1 MTDQEEKLKTLKGL
15 NNQQRKVVL
24 ENSSNLLVIAGAG
37 SGKTKA
43 VTHKIAYLIDK
54 LKNRP
59 DEILALTFTNK
70 AANEMKERIEN
81 LIGKAAFG
89 MYAGTFHSVAL
100 RILRNEGINP
110 TIYDT
115 KDQMSVIKEILKL
128 LNIDHKKYP
137 PNKFINY
144 ISQYKQKLLT
154 PDQIMEA
161 SPFDKMVKKI
171 FLLYEK
177 KLQEANAVDFDNIII
192 KLIDLLKNNSTLRN
206 KYANKF
212 KYIFIDEYQD
222 TNYPQYI
229 LINLLHSDNNFIC
242 AVGDE
247 DQSIYGWRGADIG
260 NILRFDSEYENCK
273 VIKLERNYRS
283 CQNILSVA
291 NSLIKEN
298 NLRKGKVLYTE
309 IPGGNVSVK
318 TLSTDIEE
326 AYFVVNKIIA
336 LKDKG
341 EHLSNMAILYRTN
354 AQSRLIEDAIVKKSI
369 PYRVIGSKKFF
380 DRKEIKDI
388 IAYMKLIKNE
398 DDDVAFLRAVNSH
411 AMGIGKKLLEI
422 IQSHAEKNTSS
433 YFRSSVNLIE
443 NNSLNKRQTTAL
455 SGFVEI
461 INDLKKD
468 SASDIKL
475 PDMIDEIFKK
485 SGYFKFLEEGKQH
498 GRIDNIMELENA
510 ATTANLNDFLDKI
523 SLLDYSN
530 DLSEAEDAV
539 NLMTLHTSKGLEFS
553 TVFITGLEEGLF
565 PNANLK
571 NSQMDMEE
579 ERRLFYV
586 AITRAKH
593 NLFITCAQYRNKHN
607 KQERM
612 LPSRFLKELGRIDS
626 QGALRSDKK
635 NYTEKI
641 KRGSRIRHGMY
652 GDGVILAV
660 DDSKNAKILT
670 VNFYKEGI
678 KKILS
683 KDRNLQFI

>member
-1 MTDQEEKLKTLKGL
+1 MIEQEEKLKILKGL
-15 NNQQRKVVL
+15 NSQQKSVVL

-43 VTHKIAYLIDK
+43 VTHKIAYLIDQ
-54 LKNRP
+54 LRNSP

-70 AANEMKERIEN
+70 AANEMKERIKN

-89 MYAGTFHSVAL
+89 MYVGTFHSVAL

-115 KDQMSVIKEILKL
+115 KDQESVVKEILKS
-128 LNIDHKKYP
+128 LNVDHKKYP
-137 PNKFINY
+137 PKKFLSY
-144 ISQYKQKLLT
+144 ISQYKRKLLT
-154 PDQIMEA
+154 PDQVMET
-161 SPFDKMVKKI
+161 SPFDKMVKKV

-192 KLIDLLKNNSTLRN
+192 KLIDLLKNDNRLKN
-206 KYANKF
+206 KYAGKF

-222 TNYPQYI
+222 TNYPQYV
-229 LINLLHSDNNFIC
+229 LINLLHSHNNFIC

-291 NSLIKEN
+291 NSVIKEN
-298 NLRKGKVLYTE
+298 NLRKGKVLYTD
-309 IPGGNVSVK
+309 IPGGNVSIQ
-318 TLSTDIEE
+318 TLPTDIEE
-326 AYFVVNKIIA
+326 AYFVVSKIVV
-336 LKDKG
+336 LKAHG
-341 EHLSNMAILYRTN
+341 ERLSDMAILYRTN
-354 AQSRLIEDAIVKKSI
+354 AQSRLIEDALVKRGI

-388 IAYMKLIKNE
+388 IAYLKLIKNE
-398 DDDVAFLRAVNSH
+398 NDDVAFLRAVNSH

-422 IQSHAEKNTSS
+422 IQAYAKENSLS
-433 YFRSSVNLIE
+433 YFRSSVNLIKK
-443 NNSLNKRQTTAL
+443 NSLNKRQTAAL
-455 SGFVEI
+455 SGFVGI
-461 INDLKKD
+461 INDLRKK
-468 SASDIKL
+468 SISDIKL
-475 PDMIDEIFKK
+475 PAIIDEIFRK
-485 SGYFKFLEEGKQH
+485 SGYFKFLEKEKQY
-498 GRIDNIMELENA
+498 GRIDNIIELENA
-510 ATTANLNDFLDKI
+510 STNADLDGFLDKI
-523 SLLDYSN
+523 SLLDYSD

-539 NLMTLHTSKGLEFS
+539 NLMTLHASKGLEFS

-571 NSQMDMEE
+571 NSQMEIEE

-586 AITRAKH
+586 AITRAKR

-607 KQERM
+607 KQERT
-612 LPSRFLKELGRIDS
+612 LPSRFLKELGSINTE
-626 QGALRSDKK
+626 GALKSDKK
-635 NYTEKI
+635 IKIEKI
-641 KRGSRIRHGMY
+641 KRGLRIRHNMY

-660 DDSKNAKILT
+660 NDSENAKILT

>member
-1 MTDQEEKLKTLKGL
+1 MLKGL
-15 NNQQRKVVL
+15 NSQQKSVVL

-43 VTHKIAYLIDK
+43 VTHKIAYLIDQ
-54 LKNRP
+54 LKKSPN
-59 DEILALTFTNK
+59 EILALTFTNK
-70 AANEMKERIEN
+70 AANEMKERIKD
-81 LIGKAAFG
+81 LIGNTAFG
-89 MYAGTFHSVAL
+89 MYIGTFHSIAL

-115 KDQMSVIKEILKL
+115 KDQESIIKEILKL

-137 PNKFINY
+137 HKKFLSY

-154 PDQIMEA
+154 PDQIMET
-161 SPFDKMVKKI
+161 SPFDKMVKKV

-192 KLIDLLKNNSTLRN
+192 KLIDLLKNNNVLKN
-206 KYANKF
+206 KYADKF

-222 TNYPQYI
+222 TNYPQYV
-229 LINLLHSDNNFIC
+229 LINLLHSDSNFIC

-283 CQNILSVA
+283 CQNILNVA
-291 NSLIKEN
+291 NSVIKEN
-298 NLRKGKVLYTE
+298 SLRKGKILYTD

-318 TLSTDIEE
+318 TLPTDIEE
-326 AYFVVNKIIA
+326 AYFVVNKIIELRA
-336 LKDKG
+336 Q
-341 EHLSNMAILYRTN
+341 EERLSDMAILYRTN
-354 AQSRLIEDAIVKKSI
+354 AQSRLIEDALVKNSI
-369 PYRVIGSKKFF
+369 AYRVVGSKKFF

-388 IAYMKLIKNE
+388 IAYLKLIKNE
-398 DDDVAFLRAVNSH
+398 NDNVAFLRAVNSH

-422 IQSHAEKNTSS
+422 IQIYAEKNNLS
-433 YFRSSVNLIE
+433 YFYSSANLIKT
-443 NNSLNKRQTTAL
+443 SDLSKRQAAAL
-455 SGFVEI
+455 NSFVDI
-461 INDLKKD
+461 INDLKKK

-475 PDMIDEIFKK
+475 PAMVDEIFRK
-485 SGYFKFLEEGKQH
+485 SGYLKFLEENKQH
-498 GRIDNIMELENA
+498 GRIDNILELENA
-510 ATTANLNDFLDKI
+510 ASATVLEDFLDKV

-539 NLMTLHTSKGLEFS
+539 NLMTLHASKGLEFS

-571 NSQMDMEE
+571 NSQMEMEE

-607 KQERM
+607 NKQERS
-612 LPSRFLKELGRIDS
+612 LPSRFLKELGRINTEIT
-626 QGALRSDKK
+626 LKNDKK
-635 NYTEKI
+635 IDGEGI
-641 KRGSRIRHGMY
+641 KRGLRIKHSIY
-652 GDGVILAV
+652 GDGIILAV
-660 DDSKNAKILT
+660 NDGGNAKILT

>member
-1 MTDQEEKLKTLKGL
+1 MLKGL
-15 NNQQRKVVL
+15 NSQQKSVVL

-43 VTHKIAYLIDK
+43 VTHKIAYLIDQ
-54 LKNRP
+54 LKKSPN
-59 DEILALTFTNK
+59 EILALTFTNK
-70 AANEMKERIEN
+70 AANEMKERIKD
-81 LIGKAAFG
+81 LIGNAAFG
-89 MYAGTFHSVAL
+89 MYIGTFHSIAL

-115 KDQMSVIKEILKL
+115 KDQESIIKEILKL

-137 PNKFINY
+137 HKRFLSY

-154 PDQIMEA
+154 PDQIMET
-161 SPFDKMVKKI
+161 SPFDKMVKKV

-192 KLIDLLKNNSTLRN
+192 KLIDLLKNDNVLKN
-206 KYANKF
+206 KYADKF

-222 TNYPQYI
+222 TNYPQYV

-291 NSLIKEN
+291 NSVIKEN
-298 NLRKGKVLYTE
+298 SLRKGKILYTD
-309 IPGGNVSVK
+309 IPGGNVSVQ

-326 AYFVVNKIIA
+326 AYFVVNKIIKLRA
-336 LKDKG
+336 QG
-341 EHLSNMAILYRTN
+341 ERISDMAILYRTN
-354 AQSRLIEDAIVKKSI
+354 AQSRLIEDALVKNSVA
-369 PYRVIGSKKFF
+369 YRVIGSKKFF

-388 IAYMKLIKNE
+388 IAYLKLIKNE
-398 DDDVAFLRAVNSH
+398 NDNVAFLRAVNSH
-411 AMGIGKKLLEI
+411 AMGIGRKLLEI
-422 IQSHAEKNTSS
+422 IQIYAEENNLS
-433 YFRSSVNLIE
+433 YFYSSVNLIKT
-443 NNSLNKRQTTAL
+443 NDLTKRQTAAL
-455 SGFVEI
+455 SGFIDI
-461 INDLKKD
+461 INDLKKN

-475 PDMIDEIFKK
+475 PAMIDEVFRK
-485 SGYFKFLEEGKQH
+485 SGYLKFLEENKQH
-498 GRIDNIMELENA
+498 GRIDNILELENA
-510 ATTANLNDFLDKI
+510 ASAAVLEDFLDKI

-539 NLMTLHTSKGLEFS
+539 NLMTLHASKGLEFS

-571 NSQMDMEE
+571 NSQMEMEE

-586 AITRAKH
+586 AITRAKQ

-607 KQERM
+607 KQERS
-612 LPSRFLKELGRIDS
+612 LPSRFLKELGRINTEIT
-626 QGALRSDKK
+626 LKNDKR
-635 NYTEKI
+635 TDGEGI
-641 KRGSRIRHGMY
+641 KRGLRIKHGIY
-652 GDGVILAV
+652 GDGIILAV
-660 DDSKNAKILT
+660 NDGGNAKILT

-683 KDRNLQFI
+683 KDRNIQFV